1 MTNIKFNWSL
11 FDGEGGEGAEA
22 TASNGIDNSA
32 RDFLK
37 SLGDSDESINE
48 LFSSN
53 EPIGEVSTE
62 DAAVD
67 TEQVGQAQEESVQG
81 EESFQDLIK
90 KGGKYHDEY
99 GQMVSQAIQ
108 QRFRNQADYEST
120 VGSYNEALSP
130 LFDKYGLDVGD
141 IEGLSN
147 AIMQDDSNYADGAER
162 EGLTVEQYRRNL
174 QLQREAE
181 RGREIAEAYEN
192 EQRRNEM
199 YAQWDA
205 EADELRESMP
215 NFDLGAEIQNNDS
228 FANLIDN
235 GVSVKDAFFATHANE
250 ILAGL
255 SNESSADAKRDVV
268 NNIKTRAARPPE
280 NGMRHNPA
288 TTRKL
293 DPSQFTDDD
302 LDRILNDVQNGKPF
316 TL

>member
-11 FDGEGGEGAEA
+11 FDGESGEGASTA
-22 TASNGIDNSA
+22 TSDGIGSGA

-37 SLGDSDESINE
+37 SLGDSDESINN
-48 LFSSN
+48 LFDSAPNGEEAN
-53 EPIGEVSTE
+53 EETV
-62 DAAVD
+62 DA
-67 TEQVGQAQEESVQG
+67 EQFGNAQEEESVQA
-81 EESFQDLIK
+81 EETFQDLIK

-120 VGSYNEALSP
+120 VAGYNEALSP
-130 LFDKYGLDVGD
+130 LFDKYGIDVGD

-147 AIMQDDSNYADGAER
+147 AISQDDSNYSDGAER

-181 RGREIAEAYEN
+181 RGREIAEAYEA

-205 EADELRESMP
+205 DAEQLKEVMP
-215 NFDLGAEIQNNDS
+215 NFDLGAEIQNNES

-235 GVSVKDAFFATHANE
+235 GVSVRDAFFATHANE
-250 ILAGL
+250 ILSGL

-302 LDRILNDVQNGKPF
+302 MDRILRDVANGKPF
-316 TL
+316 KL